1 MNTSTH
7 RPTIIGGLVLL
18 LALGASAFYAFQSL
32 TGVFAK
38 LDAQVGIVTTVA
50 ALVVL
55 LSAAAIARAIKRAKP
70 AESVHP
76 MSGERGALYDRMLK
90 AWAVLIADDGF
101 LADETVKRLHAE
113 LAASESVLVL
123 IASPEVIRAYLTLRD
138 TRRGGLKENGEL
150 RTPLGRLLA
159 AMRRDLVVN
168 APELDEGEL
177 LSVLLS
183 AADLPPE
190 QVGQELNH
198 RFIPSPEDLTP
209 HVSLE
214 PQRL

>member
-18 LALGASAFYAFQSL
+18 LALGAGAFYAYQSL
-32 TGVFAK
+32 AGILAN
-38 LDAQVGIVTTVA
+38 LDAQVGIVITVA

-90 AWAVLIADDGF
+90 AWAVLVADDGSI
-101 LADETVKRLHAE
+101 ADETVKTLHAE
-113 LAASESVLVL
+113 LADLESLLVL

-138 TRRGGLKENGEL
+138 ARRGGVQQNGEL
-150 RTPLGRLLA
+150 RTPLGRLMV
-159 AMRRDLVVN
+159 AMRRDLV
-168 APELDEGEL
+168 ASAADLDESEL

-183 AADLPPE
+183 AADMPAN
-190 QVGQELNH
+190 QAAQEVDS
-198 RFIPSPEDLTP
+198 RFIPSPEDLRP
-209 HVSLE
+209 HISLE